1 MQLYPIL
8 LIAVLLAKDGG
19 LSIED
24 GDMAIS
30 GWGALAV
37 AYGPIIAL
45 LVIAQL
51 AVLRYQKRL
60 TRGDTP
66 RAIFAAERFVRVF
79 RWLVLVHHVV
89 IVLVFDWLGA
99 IRGVIGNLI
108 ILDELIAITPALIGI
123 LGIWWIHYPIE
134 RRIRDAMLM
143 RRFDQG
149 QPIYPSPSRGRYV
162 LMQARIQ
169 LLLLLVPLLLILT
182 LSETIDFALDPWSG
196 RDWFRPISDI
206 TSLAVGV
213 SVFMFAPLVA
223 RFVLGLVPMPQ
234 GQIRNDLEGVCKAQK
249 VKVRSILLW
258 KTDGAMV
265 NAAVM
270 GLIGR
275 LRYVMLTDALLETL
289 SRRQVQGVMAHEI
302 GHIRL
307 HHMPWLV
314 GSLLAVISFMS
325 FVSAVA
331 IELLSQPS
339 AGFNGSTQTWL
350 DGVAAIS
357 TLLTLFFVFGW
368 VSRRFERQADTFAV
382 QHLSKWPN
390 IDADHQ
396 ADEAAA
402 TTNDVSL
409 ESVQTMQGALH
420 TIARLHAV
428 PRSRRSWRHGSIEW
442 RSQYLARI
450 IGRDGNILLIHKQIR
465 WIKIISGLVLS
476 LTLIYIIIGFSL
488 G

>member
-8 LIAVLLAKDGG
+8 LIAVLLARDGG
-19 LSIED
+19 LRIAD
-24 GDMAIS
+24 GDMAIT
-30 GWGALAV
+30 GWGALAI

-45 LVIAQL
+45 LVITQF
-51 AVLRYQKRL
+51 AVLWYQKRL
-60 TRGDTP
+60 THGDTP
-66 RAIFAAERFVRVF
+66 RAIIAAERFVRIS
-79 RWLVLVHHVV
+79 RWFILIHHFV
-89 IVLVFDWLGA
+89 IVLAFDWLSA
-99 IRGVIGNLI
+99 IRDVVGNNIL
-108 ILDELIAITPALIGI
+108 LDELIAITPALIGI
-123 LGIWWIHYPIE
+123 LGIWWVYYPIE
-134 RRIRDAMLM
+134 RRIRDALLM

-149 QPIYPSPSRGRYV
+149 QPIYPSPSRSKYV

-182 LSETIDFALDPWSG
+182 LAETIDTALDPWSG
-196 RDWFRPISDI
+196 RAWFGPISDI
-206 TSLAVGV
+206 TTLAAGI

-234 GQIRNDLEGVCKAQK
+234 GQTLNDLEEVCKAQK

-258 KTDGAMV
+258 KTDGAMI

-289 SRRQVQGVMAHEI
+289 SRRQVQAVMAHEI
-302 GHIRL
+302 GHIRK

-314 GSLLAVISFMS
+314 GSLLAVISAMS
-325 FVSAVA
+325 MVA
-331 IELLSQPS
+331 EVTIELLNRTSSNS
-339 AGFNGSTQTWL
+339 AISQTWFE
-350 DGVAAIS
+350 GVAAS
-357 TLLTLFFVFGW
+357 TTLLALFFVFGW

-382 QHLSKWPN
+382 QHLSQWPI
-390 IDADHQ
+390 IDADNQ
-396 ADEAAA
+396 DDEAAA
-402 TTNDVSL
+402 SSDEVTL

-428 PRSRRSWRHGSIEW
+428 PRSRKSWRHGSIQW

-450 IGRDGNILLIHKQIR
+450 IGLDGEKLLIHRQIR
-465 WIKIISGLVLS
+465 WIKIISGFVLS

>member
-8 LIAVLLAKDGG
+8 LIAVLLARDGG
-19 LSIED
+19 LQFTD
-24 GDMAIS
+24 NMAIT
-30 GWGALAV
+30 GWGALAI
-37 AYGPIIAL
+37 AFGPIIAL
-45 LVIAQL
+45 LVISQV
-51 AVLRYQKRL
+51 AVSWYQRRL

-66 RAIFAAERFVRVF
+66 RAIIAAERFIKIA
-79 RWLVLVHHVV
+79 RWFVLAQHIT

-99 IRGVIGNLI
+99 IRDATGNLI
-108 ILDELIAITPALIGI
+108 LLDELIAITPALTGI
-123 LGIWWIHYPIE
+123 LGLWWVYYPIE
-134 RRIRDAMLM
+134 RRIRDALLM
-143 RRFDQG
+143 RRLDHG
-149 QPIYPSPSRGRYV
+149 QPIYPSPSRIKYV
-162 LMQARIQ
+162 IMQARIQ

-182 LSETIDFALDPWSG
+182 LSETIDFALAPWSG
-196 RDWFRPISDI
+196 HEWFRPISDL
-206 TSLAVGV
+206 TSLAAGI

-223 RFVLGLVPMPQ
+223 RFVLGLVQLPK
-234 GQIRNDLEGVCKAQK
+234 GQIRNDLEGVCKAQN
-249 VKVRSILLW
+249 VKVRGILLW
-258 KTDGAMV
+258 KTDGAMI

-289 SRRQVQGVMAHEI
+289 SRRQIQAVMAHEI

-314 GSLLAVISFMS
+314 GSLMAVISAMS
-325 FVSAVA
+325 FISVFI
-331 IELLSQPS
+331 IEIL
-339 AGFNGSTQTWL
+339 TQSSEENYVTYQSWY
-350 DGVAAIS
+350 DGAAAII
-357 TLLTLFFVFGW
+357 TLMALFFVFGW

-396 ADEAAA
+396 DDEAEV
-402 TTNDVSL
+402 NSYDLSL
-409 ESVQTMQGALH
+409 ESIQTMQGALH

-428 PRSRRSWRHGSIEW
+428 PRSKRSWRHGSIEW

-450 IGRDGNILLIHKQIR
+450 IGLDGRKLAIHRQIR
-465 WIKIISGLVLS
+465 WIKFIAGFILS
-476 LTLIYIIIGFSL
+476 LTLAYIIIGLIL